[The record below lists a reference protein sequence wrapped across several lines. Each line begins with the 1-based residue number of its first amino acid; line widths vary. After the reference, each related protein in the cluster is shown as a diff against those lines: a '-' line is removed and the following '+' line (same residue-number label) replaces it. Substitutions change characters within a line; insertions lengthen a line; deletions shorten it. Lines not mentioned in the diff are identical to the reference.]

1 MEITNKAKKIFEGLL
16 KENKMDTLVIAYEKS
31 GCCGGSINLDLA
43 EAKDCQNVKQVN
55 GLNVSISA
63 EDEKALDGVTFDTEG
78 ENIVIKN
85 SKASGCGCC
94 SGCC

>member
-1 MEITNKAKKIFEGLL
+1 MKITNKAKKILEEILAQ
-16 KENKMDTLVIAYEKS
+16 NKMDTLVIAIAKS

-55 GLNVSISA
+55 GLNISMSA
-63 EDEKALDGVTFDTEG
+63 ADEKDLDGVTFDTEG

-85 SKASGCGCC
+85 AKSFGCGCC
-94 SGCC
+94 SGGC